1 MFTSESFKIKDIL
14 IKILKVILEGK
25 PLISLVDKYDSYALG
40 KQKENK
46 AKLKSS
52 LIYFY
57 IRKIVNKCLYWSW
70 ILRKAATQKQLQTM
84 VPRPACSHMQ
94 FCMWTD

>member
-1 MFTSESFKIKDIL
+1 MLFYTKCKNSQQNNSFLLLFLYFHSFFFPQTTSLFPNALIGKAMHRMFTSESFKIKDIL

-46 AKLKSS
+46 G
-52 LIYFY
+52 
-57 IRKIVNKCLYWSW
+57 
-70 ILRKAATQKQLQTM
+70 
-84 VPRPACSHMQ
+84 
-94 FCMWTD
+94 